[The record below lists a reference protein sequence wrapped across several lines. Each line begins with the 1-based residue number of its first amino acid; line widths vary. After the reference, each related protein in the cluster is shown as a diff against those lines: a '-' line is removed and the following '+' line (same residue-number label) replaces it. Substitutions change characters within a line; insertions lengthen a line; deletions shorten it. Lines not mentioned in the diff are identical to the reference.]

1 MLESCSLECQKVAKR
16 LPKVKKML
24 RKFLDTFFYTND
36 EYSAFVFHNNMLTL
50 GKKNSLK
57 LNFKELLANMGEI

>member
-1 MLESCSLECQKVAKR
+1 
-16 LPKVKKML
+16 ML

-36 EYSAFVFHNNMLTL
+36 EYSAFVFQNNMLTL